1 MRDFFTGQRSRVR
14 RLVQLSKER
23 ALGSNSCE
31 DPHDDKIIPDPARLS
46 NPASV
51 NSTIPSSAEEASCT
65 TQDAALPDLDDSDK
79 HFVDNIFSLMQQE
92 ETFSGQEKLMEW
104 ILTIQNFSVLLWY
117 TISFLNSMIILNY
130 NNLYFLI

>member
-1 MRDFFTGQRSRVR
+1 M
-14 RLVQLSKER
+14 QLSKER
-23 ALGSNSCE
+23 ALGSNSSE
-31 DPHDDKIIPDPARLS
+31 DPQDDKIIPDPVRLI

-51 NSTIPSSAEEASCT
+51 NSTVPSNAEEASCS
-65 TQDAALPDLDDSDK
+65 TQDAALSDLDDSDK

-130 NNLYFLI
+130 IIYIF